1 MPPFGP
7 PVSARA
13 LAASV
18 LLCVALSPIGAQQAQ
33 QSVADY
39 IRAHVFNARSDEVAA
54 LAGSAAVPQLIAM
67 LNSDEPYW
75 LPAAGLLVALGDERA
90 VDALIAFVPRPCPNP
105 MFADVYENARAA
117 AIVGLGDLAHR
128 GIGGERALTYLVES
142 LSPDVW
148 KKRNVRG
155 DASWTKAFDEY
166 EALLSE
172 YAIQGLAYSGSAR
185 AGEALRSLQRSPTPP
200 QARFRKGLDK
210 TLELWLEVY
219 ELVAERGMN
228 GNQARQEVE
237 RRRSAELLPKD

>member
-1 MPPFGP
+1 MPPLGQ
-7 PVSARA
+7 PVPARA
-13 LAASV
+13 LAVAA
-18 LLCVALSPIGAQQAQ
+18 LLCVTLTSADAQQAH

-39 IRAHVFNARSDEVAA
+39 VRGHVFDARPGDVAA
-54 LAGSAAVPQLIAM
+54 LAGSAAVPELSAM
-67 LNSDEPYW
+67 LDSDEPYW

-128 GIGGERALTYLVES
+128 IGSERALTYLVES

-148 KKRNVRG
+148 KKRKVRG
-155 DASWTKAFDEY
+155 DASWTKSFDAY

-172 YAIQGLAYSGSAR
+172 YAIYGLAYSGSAR
-185 AGEALRSLQRSPTPP
+185 AGEALRSLQRSPTPE

-219 ELVAERGMN
+219 DLVAERGMT